1 MLGKP
6 VWCKAMDANVTAN
19 LRAMA
24 RDATNTKAVPMN
36 LTDDK
41 KAKAKAKA
49 KLNREI
55 GKRNSVLK
63 ASLKLFAH
71 VFIISTALLVT
82 DWVFNNGLQTQL
94 IYRGS
99 NSGGLVT
106 VLKNKAYHVNA
117 FVKSKTAF

>member
-1 MLGKP
+1 
-6 VWCKAMDANVTAN
+6 MDANVTAN

-24 RDATNTKAVPMN
+24 REASTETAVAAN
-36 LTDDK
+36 LVGDK

-49 KLNREI
+49 KLEREI
-55 GKRNSVLK
+55 GKKNSIFK

-71 VFIISTALLVT
+71 VLVISTALLVT

-99 NSGGLVT
+99 SSSSLVT
-106 VLKNKAYHVNA
+106 VLKNKAYHVNS